1 MTFIYPAVFAPHKE
15 DSGYHAY
22 FPDLEGCEADGPDLE
37 DTMDNAREAAYN
49 WICVELEEGSEEFAG
64 LPEVSHTEDLELEKD
79 AFVRQMMIVV
89 KLMPDND

>member
-1 MTFIYPAVFAPHKE
+1 MTFIYPAVFTPHKE
-15 DSGYHAY
+15 DAGYHAY

-49 WICVELEEGSEEFAG
+49 WICVEMEEEMVE
-64 LPEVSHTEDLELEKD
+64 LPEVSHAEDINLGD
-79 AFVRQMMIVV
+79 GQFVRQMMIVV